1 MKLRVLVTGATGFI
15 GNYVINELL
24 KNKDI
29 EIIATA
35 RAIESAKTKNWYEQV
50 TFIPFSINENSLSNQ
65 ENLHTYFQKPDA
77 LIHLAWEGLP
87 NYKQLFHFE
96 SVLPRQYIFLKN
108 LIENG
113 LTNINIVGTCFEYG
127 LQEGKLKEDMATIP
141 DNPYGLAKDTLR
153 KQLELLAK
161 NCHFDLKWI
170 RLFYLFGL
178 GQNPNSI
185 LSQLDK
191 AIEKKEAFF
200 NMSGGEQLRDY
211 LDVSTVAENIVKI
224 TLQKSIT
231 GVINCCSGKPI
242 SISNLVETRITE
254 KKSTIKSN
262 KGYYPYPDFEP
273 FAFWG
278 DTTKLDKIIK
288 ISTLKID

>member
-1 MKLRVLVTGATGFI
+1 MKLKVLVTGATGFI
-15 GNYVINELL
+15 GNYVIHELL

-29 EIIATA
+29 EVIASA
-35 RAIESAKTKNWYEQV
+35 RDIERAKTNNWFEDV
-50 TFIPFSINENSLSNQ
+50 TFIPFTINEDSISNA

-96 SVLPRQYIFLKN
+96 SVLPLQYTFLKN
-108 LIENG
+108 LIQNG

-127 LQEGKLKEDMATIP
+127 LQEGKLKEEMATKP
-141 DNPYGLAKDTLR
+141 DNAYGLAKDTLR
-153 KQLELLAK
+153 KQLELLTK
-161 NCHFDLKWI
+161 NISFDLKWI
-170 RLFYLFGL
+170 RLFYLFGI

-185 LSQLDK
+185 LSQLDR
-191 AIEKKEAFF
+191 AIENQDTTF

-211 LDVSTVAENIVKI
+211 LNVSTVAKNIVQI
-224 TLQKSIT
+224 TLQNSIT

-242 SISNLVETRITE
+242 SISNLVENRIIE
-254 KKSTIKSN
+254 KKSTIKPN

-278 DTTKLDKIIK
+278 DTTKLDDVMKK
-288 ISTLKID
+288 STL